1 MPDDESMVA
10 KSTDTRVDRNPL
22 EFLQQRADDVLAALR
37 TDVFAP
43 EGVKT
48 LRKTWTISEAA
59 NLIGRSQQSIRLAE
73 KEGKLLP
80 PRRLESGR
88 RSGYTLDAI
97 NKMRETF
104 GTRPWRTPSDE
115 PVIVSFSNF
124 KGGVGKSSFACHS
137 AQYLAIHGYRV
148 LLVDLDSQAS
158 TTTVF
163 GFNPDLQIAPED
175 TIGAYLLGEQHSLH
189 YAIKETHWPGVH
201 LIPSAL
207 HFYSAEYELA
217 AQVSG
222 NVPLLESLRA
232 GLDGVSDNYDVIILD
247 PPPALGLVSISAL
260 VAANALVIPVPPANI
275 DFASTAHFF
284 SMVIDTLETL
294 RRHGVQPSY
303 KFLKVALSKFDERKS
318 TQAAIAEMMGQVFG
332 NYLLATPIKDSAE
345 IDNASAR
352 FETVYEQ
359 PGPLTSREVHNR
371 CLAYLDGMNRELEI
385 LIRRS
390 WPSHHAALRE
400 AGLM

>member
-1 MPDDESMVA
+1 VA
-10 KSTDTRVDRNPL
+10 NADPVELEQL
-22 EFLQQRADDVLAALR
+22 EFLYSRSQDVLTALR
-37 TDVFAP
+37 HDVFAP

-59 NLIGRSQQSIRLAE
+59 ELVGRSQQSIRLAE
-73 KEGKLLP
+73 KEGKLP
-80 PRRLESGR
+80 PSQRLESGR
-88 RSGYTLDAI
+88 RCGYSLSTI
-97 NKMRETF
+97 NLMRELF
-104 GTRPWRTPSDE
+104 GTSPRRANSDD
-115 PVIVSFSNF
+115 PVILSFSNF

-137 AQYLAIHGYRV
+137 AQYFAIRGYRV

-163 GFNPDLQIAPED
+163 GFNPDLDITEHD
-175 TIGAYLLGEQHSLH
+175 TIAAYLLGDQHSLH
-189 YAIKETHWPGVH
+189 YAIKATHWPGID

-207 HFYSAEYELA
+207 HFYGAEYELA

-232 GLDGVSDNYDVIILD
+232 GLDGISGKYDIIILD
-247 PPPALGLVSISAL
+247 PPPALGLVSVSAL

-284 SMVIDTLETL
+284 GMVIDTLSSL
-294 RRHGVQPSY
+294 RKHGVTPSY
-303 KFLKVALSKFDERKS
+303 KFVKVALSKYDERKS
-318 TQAAIAEMMGQVFG
+318 TQSAIAGMMSQVFG
-332 NYLLATPIKDSAE
+332 TSLLTTPIKDSAE

-359 PGPLTSREVHNR
+359 PAPLTSREVHRR
-371 CLAYLDGMNRELEI
+371 CLAYLDGLNRELEI
-385 LIRRS
+385 LIRKT
-390 WPSHHAALRE
+390 WASHHGALRE

>member
-1 MPDDESMVA
+1 LSA
-10 KSTDTRVDRNPL
+10 KTRAETTDLNPL
-22 EFLQQRADDVLAALR
+22 EFLRQRAEDVLTALR
-37 TDVFAP
+37 DDVFAP

-59 NLIGRSQQSIRLAE
+59 DLVGRSQQSIRLAE
-73 KEGKLLP
+73 KEGKLP
-80 PRRLESGR
+80 PPERLETGR
-88 RSGYTLDAI
+88 RCGYTLEAI
-97 NKMRETF
+97 NKMREVF
-104 GTRPWRTPSDE
+104 GTRPWRASTDE
-115 PVIVSFSNF
+115 PVIISFSNF

-137 AQYLAIHGYRV
+137 AQYFATQGYRV

-163 GFNPDLQIAPED
+163 GFNPDLQITPED

-189 YAIKETHWPGVH
+189 YAIKPTHWPGID

-207 HFYSAEYELA
+207 HFYGAEYELA

-222 NVPLLESLRA
+222 NVGLLESLRA
-232 GLDGVSDNYDVIILD
+232 GLEGVTDDYDLIILD

-260 VAANALVIPVPPANI
+260 IAANALVIPVPPANI
-275 DFASTAHFF
+275 DFASTSHFF
-284 SMVIDTLETL
+284 GMVIDTLETL
-294 RRHGVQPSY
+294 RRHGVDPAY

-318 TQAAIAEMMGQVFG
+318 TQAAIVEMMRQVFG

-359 PGPLTSREVHNR
+359 PGPLTSREVHRR
-371 CLAYLDGMNRELEI
+371 CLAYLDGLNRELEI
-385 LIRRS
+385 MVRGT
-390 WPSHHAALRE
+390 WPSHHDDLRK

>member
-1 MPDDESMVA
+1 MA
-10 KSTDTRVDRNPL
+10 KISAQSADHNPL
-22 EFLQQRADDVLAALR
+22 EFLRRRAEDVLVALR
-37 TDVFAP
+37 DDVFAP

-48 LRKTWTISEAA
+48 LRRTWSISEASA
-59 NLIGRSQQSIRLAE
+59 LVGRSQQSIRLAE
-73 KEGKLLP
+73 KEGKLP
-80 PRRLESGR
+80 TPKRLDSGR
-88 RSGYTLDAI
+88 RSGYTLDEI
-97 NKMRETF
+97 NHMRDIF
-104 GTRPWRTPSDE
+104 GTRPWRASTDE
-115 PVIVSFSNF
+115 PVIISFSNF

-137 AQYLAIHGYRV
+137 AQYFAIQGYRV

-163 GFNPDLQIAPED
+163 GLNPDLQVSPND
-175 TIGAYLLGEQHSLH
+175 TIGAYLLGDQHSLH
-189 YAIKETHWPGVH
+189 YAIRKTYWPGID

-207 HFYSAEYELA
+207 HFYGAEYELA

-232 GLDGVSDNYDVIILD
+232 GLDAISESYDVILLD

-284 SMVIDTLETL
+284 GMVIDTLDSL
-294 RRHGVQPSY
+294 RRHGVEPCY

-318 TQAAIAEMMGQVFG
+318 TQAAIAQMMSQVFG
-332 NYLLATPIKDSAE
+332 TYLLATPIKDSAE

-359 PGPLTSREVHNR
+359 PGALTSRDVHRR
-371 CLAYLDGMNRELEI
+371 CIAYLDGLNRELE
-385 LIRRS
+385 LLVRRS
-390 WPSHHAALRE
+390 WPSHHGALRT

>member
-1 MPDDESMVA
+1 LVA
-10 KSTDTRVDRNPL
+10 TIPVQGADRTPL
-22 EFLQQRADDVLAALR
+22 EFLRQRAEDVLSALR
-37 TDVFAP
+37 NDVFAP

-48 LRKTWTISEAA
+48 LRKTWSISDAA
-59 NLIGRSQQSIRLAE
+59 DLVGRSQQSIRLAE
-73 KEGKLLP
+73 KEGKLP
-80 PRRLESGR
+80 PSNRLDSGR
-88 RSGYTLDAI
+88 RSGYTLEAI
-97 NKMRETF
+97 NHMRDVF
-104 GTRPWRTPSDE
+104 GTRPWRAPGDE
-115 PVIVSFSNF
+115 PVIISFSNF

-137 AQYLAIHGYRV
+137 AQYFAIRGYRV

-163 GFNPDLQIAPED
+163 GFNPDLQITPDD

-189 YAIKETHWPGVH
+189 YAIRKTHWPGID

-207 HFYSAEYELA
+207 HFYGAEYELA

-232 GLDGVSDNYDVIILD
+232 GLDGVSESYDAIILD

-284 SMVIDTLETL
+284 GMVIDTLESL
-294 RRHGVQPSY
+294 RRHGVDPSY

-332 NYLLATPIKDSAE
+332 NYLLSTPIKDSAE

-359 PGPLTSREVHNR
+359 PGPLTSREVHRR
-371 CLAYLDGMNRELEI
+371 CLAYLDGLNRELEI
-385 LIRRS
+385 LVRRTWS
-390 WPSHHAALRE
+390 SHHAALRE

>member
-1 MPDDESMVA
+1 MEPSLVTTADPAELEQ
-10 KSTDTRVDRNPL
+10 L
-22 EFLQQRADDVLAALR
+22 EFLYSRSQDVLAALR
-37 TDVFAP
+37 HDVFAP

-48 LRKTWTISEAA
+48 LRRTWTISEAA
-59 NLIGRSQQSIRLAE
+59 ELVGRSQQSIRLAE
-73 KEGKLLP
+73 KEGKLP
-80 PRRLESGR
+80 SPQRSESGR
-88 RSGYTLDAI
+88 RSGYALSTI
-97 NKMRETF
+97 NQMRELF
-104 GTRPWRTPSDE
+104 GTWPWRAKSDD
-115 PVIVSFSNF
+115 PVILSFSNF

-137 AQYLAIHGYRV
+137 AQFFAVRGYRV

-163 GFNPDLQIAPED
+163 GFNPDLDITEHD
-175 TIGAYLLGEQHSLH
+175 TIAAYLLGDQHSLH
-189 YAIKETHWPGVH
+189 YAIKSTHWPGID

-207 HFYSAEYELA
+207 HFYGAEYELA

-232 GLDGVSDNYDVIILD
+232 GLDGVSGKYDIIILD
-247 PPPALGLVSISAL
+247 PPPALGLVSVSAL

-284 SMVIDTLETL
+284 GMVIDALSSL
-294 RRHGVQPSY
+294 RKHGVAPNY
-303 KFLKVALSKFDERKS
+303 KFVKVALSKYDERKS
-318 TQAAIAEMMGQVFG
+318 TQSAIAGMMSQVFG
-332 NYLLATPIKDSAE
+332 TYLLTTPIKDSAE

-359 PGPLTSREVHNR
+359 PAPLTSREVHRR

-385 LIRRS
+385 LIRKT
-390 WPSHHAALRE
+390 WISHHGALRE

>member
-1 MPDDESMVA
+1 MANADPVELEQ
-10 KSTDTRVDRNPL
+10 L
-22 EFLQQRADDVLAALR
+22 EFLYSRSQDVLTALR
-37 TDVFAP
+37 HDVFAP

-59 NLIGRSQQSIRLAE
+59 ELVGRSQQSIRLAE
-73 KEGKLLP
+73 KEGKLP
-80 PRRLESGR
+80 PSQRLESGR
-88 RSGYTLDAI
+88 RCGYSLSTI
-97 NKMRETF
+97 NLMRELF
-104 GTRPWRTPSDE
+104 GTSPRRANSDD
-115 PVIVSFSNF
+115 PVILSFSNF

-137 AQYLAIHGYRV
+137 AQYFAIRGYRV

-163 GFNPDLQIAPED
+163 GFNPDLDITEHD
-175 TIGAYLLGEQHSLH
+175 TIAAYLLGDQHSLH
-189 YAIKETHWPGVH
+189 YAIKATHWPGID

-207 HFYSAEYELA
+207 HFYGAEYELA

-232 GLDGVSDNYDVIILD
+232 GLDGISGKYDIIILD
-247 PPPALGLVSISAL
+247 PPPALGLVSVSAL

-284 SMVIDTLETL
+284 GMVIDTLSSL
-294 RRHGVQPSY
+294 RKHGVTPSY
-303 KFLKVALSKFDERKS
+303 KFVKVALSKYDERKS
-318 TQAAIAEMMGQVFG
+318 TQSAIAGMMSQVFG
-332 NYLLATPIKDSAE
+332 TSLLTTPIKDSAE

-359 PGPLTSREVHNR
+359 PAPLTSREVHRR
-371 CLAYLDGMNRELEI
+371 CLAYLDGLNRELEI
-385 LIRRS
+385 LIRKT
-390 WPSHHAALRE
+390 WASHHGALRE

>member
-1 MPDDESMVA
+1 LVA
-10 KSTDTRVDRNPL
+10 TIPVHGADRVPL
-22 EFLQQRADDVLAALR
+22 EFLRQRAEDVLSALR
-37 TDVFAP
+37 NDVFAP

-48 LRKTWTISEAA
+48 LRKTWSISDAA
-59 NLIGRSQQSIRLAE
+59 DLVGRSQQSIRLAE
-73 KEGKLLP
+73 KEGKLP
-80 PRRLESGR
+80 PSNRLDSGR
-88 RSGYTLDAI
+88 RSGYTLEAI
-97 NKMRETF
+97 NHMRDVF
-104 GTRPWRTPSDE
+104 GTRPWRAPGDE
-115 PVIVSFSNF
+115 PVIISFSNF

-137 AQYLAIHGYRV
+137 AQYFAIRGYRV

-163 GFNPDLQIAPED
+163 GFNPDLQITPDD

-189 YAIKETHWPGVH
+189 YAIRKTHWPGID

-207 HFYSAEYELA
+207 HFYGAEYELA

-232 GLDGVSDNYDVIILD
+232 GLDGVSESYDVIILD

-284 SMVIDTLETL
+284 GMVIDTLESL
-294 RRHGVQPSY
+294 RRHGVDPSY

-332 NYLLATPIKDSAE
+332 NYLLSTPIKDSAE

-359 PGPLTSREVHNR
+359 PGPLTSREVHRR
-371 CLAYLDGMNRELEI
+371 CLAYLNGLNRELEI
-385 LIRRS
+385 LVRRTWS
-390 WPSHHAALRE
+390 SHHAALRE